1 MRTRR
6 NRQVNV
12 EVNREKD
19 KIWNQIGLSKF
30 KLKLRVKKYNLS
42 RTSNCGNGEKS
53 KTNQNCFKCTQQFLK
68 ERTDT
73 DRVENTRQKKFKQ
86 TRAQG
91 ECLGIRSRRK
101 TWQAAISCGELQIS
115 LDPQIS
121 ECGNTYDEESYIIN
135 WIHRL
140 MRGTWGTETSKYPE
154 EEKSNRDFVSSGERK
169 RKRPNQE

>member
-1 MRTRR
+1 MAR
-6 NRQVNV
+6 
-12 EVNREKD
+12 K
-19 KIWNQIGLSKF
+19 
-30 KLKLRVKKYNLS
+30 VKQTK
-42 RTSNCGNGEKS
+42 NCL
-53 KTNQNCFKCTQQFLK
+53 KCTQQFLI

-73 DRVENTRQKKFKQ
+73 DRADKTARQKKFKQ

-121 ECGNTYDEESYIIN
+121 ECGNTYGEEPYIIN

-140 MRGTWGTETSKYPE
+140 MRGTLGTETSKYQE
-154 EEKSNRDFVSSGERK
+154 EEKSTEISQVVASESERGQTKSSNTLGVRTSIINPYDSRSVWESTPERVRVS
-169 RKRPNQE
+169 

>member
-1 MRTRR
+1 MAR
-6 NRQVNV
+6 
-12 EVNREKD
+12 K
-19 KIWNQIGLSKF
+19 
-30 KLKLRVKKYNLS
+30 VKQTK
-42 RTSNCGNGEKS
+42 NCL
-53 KTNQNCFKCTQQFLK
+53 KCTQQFLI

-73 DRVENTRQKKFKQ
+73 DRAGKTARQKKFKQ

-121 ECGNTYDEESYIIN
+121 ECGNTYGEEPYIIN

-140 MRGTWGTETSKYPE
+140 MRGTLGTETSKYQE
-154 EEKSNRDFVSSGERK
+154 EEKSTEISQVVASESERGQTKSSNTLGVRTSISIPYDSRSVWESTPKRVRVS
-169 RKRPNQE
+169 